1 LPNLL
6 ERINSKILLKI
17 TLLVI
22 IEIILIVGSF
32 GLLTYFQSQQSLLG
46 NSINLA
52 GKNRFLTANL
62 LFQTEK
68 YIDGSSDASQL
79 RAAINSLKSNIL
91 TLKQGGMLSGVDLK
105 PLPSAFFDLWN
116 VVNRNWNLYETY
128 VTQKILI
135 PYQQVKGVTKVSS
148 PITTTTI
155 AVDQLLLKKQV
166 ESLAS
171 DLIAS
176 SDRLV
181 TQLGVQTDK
190 NSNGLILYQIIFAIL
205 IIGIQILILYL
216 VARMLKPIFDLTQAT
231 SKIKEGNFD
240 VLLRQKGRDEL
251 SVLTE
256 SFNSMIAST
265 RDFIKNQNDL
275 KRRLEVA
282 NEELKNKDQLKDEFI
297 NIAAHE
303 LRAPIQ
309 PILGLA
315 EVLRNRL
322 SNGELG
328 DGSSSTDSS
337 VSKQDVEHLDIIIR
351 NAKRLIR
358 LEQNML
364 DMAKIE
370 SKSLQLDKERFDLIE
385 KIQNVIN
392 DFTSELSKGKIQLVF
407 TAPSQKEPI
416 FVSADKVRMYEVI
429 SNLLNNAIKFTT
441 KEAGRSITIRAE
453 KKDSQ
458 ASVSINDT
466 GSGIQPEIMPKLFSK
481 FVTNSPGGTGV
492 GLFIS
497 KKIVEAHGGT
507 IWAGNNADG
516 KGATFSFSLPI
527 SEQTPSGSRSKG

>member
-6 ERINSKILLKI
+6 ERINSRILLKI
-17 TLLVI
+17 TLLVN
-22 IEIILIVGSF
+22 IEIILVVGSF
-32 GLLTYFQSQQSLLG
+32 SSLTYFQSQQSSLG

-79 RAAINSLKSNIL
+79 RAAINSLQSNIL

-116 VVNRNWNLYETY
+116 VVNGNWNRYETY
-128 VTQKILI
+128 VTQILI

-148 PITTTTI
+148 PITPTTI
-155 AVDQLLLKKQV
+155 AIDQLLLKKQV

-190 NSNGLILYQIIFAIL
+190 NSNDSIVYQIIFAIL

-216 VARMLKPIFDLTQAT
+216 VARMLKPISDLTRAT

-240 VLLRQKGRDEL
+240 IFVRHKGRDEL

-275 KRRLEVA
+275 TRKLEVA

-315 EVLRNRL
+315 EVLRYRL
-322 SNGELG
+322 SSGKLG
-328 DGSSSTDSS
+328 DGSCSTDSS

-370 SKSLQLDKERFDLIE
+370 SKSLQLDKEKFDLIE

-392 DFTSELSKGKIQLVF
+392 DFTSELSKEKIQLVF

-466 GSGIQPEIMPKLFSK
+466 GSGIQPEIIPKLFSK

-497 KKIVEAHGGT
+497 KKIVEAHGGR

-516 KGATFSFSLPI
+516 KGATFSFSLPT
-527 SEQTPSGSRSKG
+527 SEQTTSGSRSKG